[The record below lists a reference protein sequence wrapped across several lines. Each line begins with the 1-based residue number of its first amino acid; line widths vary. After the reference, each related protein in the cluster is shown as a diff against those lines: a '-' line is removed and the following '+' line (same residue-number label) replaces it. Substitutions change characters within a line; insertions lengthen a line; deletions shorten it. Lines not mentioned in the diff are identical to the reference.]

1 MAIDI
6 ERLVELDGIPSDDQL
21 RRFAMAALEDG
32 HVTSA
37 GSDDAAA
44 VQVHLRIVDEAEGRA
59 LNYRWRGKDSATNVL
74 SFPSSLPDE
83 LPDGTALTLLG
94 DVVLCAPVIA
104 REAAVQNK
112 PLSHHWAHL
121 SFTGSCICAAMTIQV
136 IHGVLHLR
144 GYDHTTSGPAETM
157 EQLERQLLEPLGI
170 PDPYQTQAG

>member
-121 SFTGSCICAAMTIQV
+121 V